1 LLYSMRMM
9 ANDGKGDRLM
19 SGHLSI
25 HDYPEHERPRERLE
39 LLGESALNNGELLA
53 ILLRVGVAGSSAV
66 DLAWQL
72 INHFDGL
79 RGLHAASFDEL
90 CALKGVGRAKA
101 AQIKAAIELG
111 YRMSQEEQTT
121 RPVIHSPGDVE
132 KLMGHALTARSQE
145 ELWVLALSTRN
156 QLIRKQQLYIGT
168 VNHSS
173 VRLAEIFEIPL
184 RLRASAIILVHNHP
198 SGDPTPSEEDIRF
211 TEELLKAGRL
221 MDIGVLDHIILA
233 REGWVSIRQLGRVDF
248 NTAAPRGWH

>member
-1 LLYSMRMM
+1 MGSR
-9 ANDGKGDRLM
+9 
-19 SGHLSI
+19 LSI
-25 HDYPEHERPRERLE
+25 HDFPEYERPRERLE
-39 LLGESALNNGELLA
+39 LLGEAALNNGELLA
-53 ILLRVGVAGSSAV
+53 ILLRAGVAGSNAV

-72 INHFDGL
+72 ISRFNGL

-111 YRMSQEEQTT
+111 YRMSQEEHTP
-121 RPVIHSPGDVE
+121 RPVISKPGDVQE
-132 KLMGHALTARSQE
+132 LMGHLLETRSQE

-156 QLIRKQQLYIGT
+156 QLIRKQLLYIGT

-173 VRLAEIFEIPL
+173 VRLAEIFEIPI

-198 SGDPTPSEEDIRF
+198 SGDPAPSEEDIHF

-233 REGWVSIRQLGRVDF
+233 KEGCCSIRSLGRLAF
-248 NTAAPRGWH
+248 NASPPRNWH